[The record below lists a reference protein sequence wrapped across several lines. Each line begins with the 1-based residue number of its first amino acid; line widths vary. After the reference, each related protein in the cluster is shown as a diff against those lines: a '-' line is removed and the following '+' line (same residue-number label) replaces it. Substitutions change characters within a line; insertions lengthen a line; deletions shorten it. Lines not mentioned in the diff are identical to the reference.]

1 MKKISILLLAIL
13 QLTIFTS
20 CKNTETNSDKLQV
33 YTSFYAMYDFAK
45 EIGQDKADIYLMCP
59 ASQESHDFEPSA
71 QDIAKLSEADIFI
84 YNGMEMEHWADSV
97 TATLGENV
105 AAVCTSDGINSKN
118 KDPHVWLNPDNAYVQ
133 YKAIADAFKEKDA
146 ENADYYDAKLKEC
159 KEKLDKLKADCKSA
173 SAEFNN
179 TNIIVSHDAYSHFCD
194 LLNVE
199 QYAINGTDNSGDPTP
214 SRMAEI
220 EDFIADNNIKC
231 IFAEPMGTSDIVK
244 TIAND
249 TGCDVLVL
257 DPFEGSLDNTDYFTV
272 MYKNLDAV
280 KKALN

>member
-1 MKKISILLLAIL
+1 
-13 QLTIFTS
+13 
-20 CKNTETNSDKLQV
+20 
-33 YTSFYAMYDFAK
+33 MYDFAK

-59 ASQESHDFEPSA
+59 AGQESHDFEPTA
-71 QDIAKLSEADIFI
+71 QDIAKLREADIFV

-105 AAVCTSDGINSKN
+105 AVVCTSGGLNSKN
-118 KDPHVWLNPDNAYVQ
+118 KDPHVWLNPDNAYIQ
-133 YKAIADAFKEKDA
+133 FKAIADAFIEKDA
-146 ENADYYDAKLKEC
+146 ENADYYNARLKEC

-173 SAEFNN
+173 ATEFNG

-194 LLNVE
+194 LLNIE

-231 IFAEPMGTSDIVK
+231 IFSEPMGASDVVK

-249 TGCDVLVL
+249 TDCEVLIL